1 MKRKHNTFSFCCGAL
16 LTALVCIMTMV
27 IQIPIPLGYA
37 HLGDAAIL
45 LGAAYFG
52 RREAVWASGLGSS
65 LADFLTGFTQWVIPT
80 FLIKVIIVLIA
91 GHLMFDKNGSFRLF
105 HWRTFLAAILSMA
118 WMVIGY
124 TAVGSILY
132 GSFAAGL
139 ASSPGLITEGVVNI
153 AVYFAAAAVL
163 EKAHIR
169 QLIQA
174 G

>member
-1 MKRKHNTFSFCCGAL
+1 
-16 LTALVCIMTMV
+16 
-27 IQIPIPLGYA
+27 
-37 HLGDAAIL
+37 
-45 LGAAYFG
+45 
-52 RREAVWASGLGSS
+52 
-65 LADFLTGFTQWVIPT
+65 
-80 FLIKVIIVLIA
+80 
-91 GHLMFDKNGSFRLF
+91 
-105 HWRTFLAAILSMA
+105 MA

>member
-1 MKRKHNTFSFCCGAL
+1 
-16 LTALVCIMTMV
+16 
-27 IQIPIPLGYA
+27 
-37 HLGDAAIL
+37 
-45 LGAAYFG
+45 
-52 RREAVWASGLGSS
+52 
-65 LADFLTGFTQWVIPT
+65 
-80 FLIKVIIVLIA
+80 
-91 GHLMFDKNGSFRLF
+91 MFDKNGSFRLF